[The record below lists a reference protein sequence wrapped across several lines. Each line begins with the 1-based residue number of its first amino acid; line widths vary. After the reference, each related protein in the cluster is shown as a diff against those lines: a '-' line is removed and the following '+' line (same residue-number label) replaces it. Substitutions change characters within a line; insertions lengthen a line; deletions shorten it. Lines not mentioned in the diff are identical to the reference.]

1 MSARTPRWLVGV
13 LLGAVA
19 LLGAGLAAETGAAE
33 KVFRFA
39 CACDLTKVYT
49 FAVEEIVQAQKDYVE
64 LLNLKGGV
72 SGHRFEF
79 LVEDSGNEPQR
90 ALEIYERFKR
100 QGALYF
106 DGWSTPIGKALTPRV
121 LEDRIVLG
129 QMFVGRGDA
138 VDGRTFPYV
147 FPMGATYWQQMAR
160 AVEHIR
166 EREGGAPRGKKVAFV
181 YIDSPFGREP
191 LPVLEELARRLGL
204 EWKGFPVP
212 SPATEQ
218 SAAWTQVRA
227 FRPDWAIIWFAGPST
242 PAAVR
247 EALRI
252 GFPLDHLIS
261 VVWIGESDMKVVGES
276 RARGVLRV
284 EGWHTG
290 RDVAVV
296 QEIVRE
302 VYEKARKGHGPVE
315 RVGWTYYNIGL
326 AEVVQLE
333 EAVRVALRTSGE
345 PLTGEKLKRA
355 LESFRNVDA
364 RGLRPPLTITAE
376 DHGGGQL
383 TRIGQWDGARW
394 TTVSGWKAPF
404 QDVVAEQVRKSA
416 EEFRRSGR

>member
-1 MSARTPRWLVGV
+1 MRRTTRWLIGV
-13 LLGAVA
+13 LLVGLVLAV
-19 LLGAGLAAETGAAE
+19 GLQAWAAE
-33 KVFRFA
+33 KVFRFG

-49 FAVEEIVQAQKDYVE
+49 FAVAEIVQAQQDYVE
-64 LLNLKGGV
+64 LLNTKGGV
-72 SGHRFEF
+72 NGYRFEF

-106 DGWSTPIGKALTPRV
+106 DGWSTPVGKALTPRV
-121 LEDRIVLG
+121 LEDKIVLG

-147 FPMGATYWQQMAR
+147 FPMGATYWMQMAR
-160 AVEHIR
+160 AIEHVR
-166 EREGGAPRGKKVAFV
+166 EREGGSLRGKKIGFV

-191 LPVLEELARRLGL
+191 IPVLTDLAKRLEF

-218 SAAWTQVRA
+218 SAAWTGVRA
-227 FRPDWAIIWFAGPST
+227 FRPDWTIVWFAGPST

-247 EALRI
+247 EAIRI

-261 VVWIGESDMKVVGES
+261 VSWIGESDMKVVGAV
-276 RARGVLRV
+276 RAKGVHRL
-284 EGWHTG
+284 EGWSTG
-290 RDVAVV
+290 RDVPVV
-296 QEIVRE
+296 AEIVRE
-302 VYEKARKGHGPVE
+302 VYEKAKKGHGPVE

-333 EAVRVALRTSGE
+333 EAVRVALKTSGE
-345 PLTGEKLKRA
+345 PLTGDTLKRA
-355 LESFRNVDA
+355 FESFKNFDA
-364 RGLRPPLTITAE
+364 KGLRPPLTITAE

-383 TRIGQWDGARW
+383 LRVGQWDGARF
-394 TTVSGWKAPF
+394 VKVADWKAPF
-404 QDVVAEQVRKSA
+404 QDVVNEQVRKGA
-416 EEFRRSGR
+416 EEFRRTGK

>member
-1 MSARTPRWLVGV
+1 MPRTSRWLAPV
-13 LLGAVA
+13 LVAVLA
-19 LLGAGLAAETGAAE
+19 LLAGRPAAADD
-33 KVFRFA
+33 KVVRFG
-39 CACDLTKVYT
+39 CACDLSKVYT
-49 FAVEEIVQAQKDYVE
+49 FAVAEIVQAQQDYVE

-72 SGHRFEF
+72 DGHRFEF

-90 ALEIYERFKR
+90 ALEIYERFRR
-100 QGALYF
+100 QGVVYF

-121 LEDRIVLG
+121 LEDRVILG

-138 VDGRTFPYV
+138 VDGKTFPWV

-160 AVEHIR
+160 AVEHAR
-166 EREGGAPRGKKVAFV
+166 EREGGALKGKKIGFV

-191 LPVLEELARRLGL
+191 LPVLEELGRRLEF

-218 SAAWTQVRA
+218 SAAWTGVRA
-227 FRPDWAIIWFAGPST
+227 FRPDWVIIWFAGPST

-247 EALRI
+247 EAIRI

-261 VVWIGESDMKVVGES
+261 VVWMGESDMKVVGED
-276 RARGVLRV
+276 RAKGVLRV

-290 RDVAVV
+290 RDLPIV
-296 QEIVRE
+296 QEVLRE

-315 RVGWTYYNIGL
+315 RVGWTYYNIGM

-333 EAVRVALRTSGE
+333 EAVRVALRTSG
-345 PLTGEKLKRA
+345 PPVTPDKLKRA
-355 LESFRNVDA
+355 FESFRGFDA
-364 RGLRPPLTITAE
+364 KGLRPPLTITPE

-383 TRIGQWDGARW
+383 TRIGQWDGSRFVKVAD
-394 TTVSGWKAPF
+394 WKAPF

-416 EEFRRSGR
+416 EEFRRTGR